1 MNTQALDAR
10 IRELE
15 HHCYHGGIGL
25 PMTDRDGHA
34 CLVFPTGFVG
44 ARSLSEIREW
54 RCRVQG
60 EWRGHVEDDERRW
73 VSYGPHEPHKTLAQ
87 LLAWLL
93 KNGDIITDEEAGGI
107 Q

>member
-1 MNTQALDAR
+1 
-10 IRELE
+10 
-15 HHCYHGGIGL
+15 
-25 PMTDRDGHA
+25 
-34 CLVFPTGFVG
+34 
-44 ARSLSEIREW
+44 
-54 RCRVQG
+54 VQG